1 MERIPVNTG
10 AVDWSGENPGMYLK
24 ESAEG
29 PFVTLISFFRVVRS
43 PLGRGHAAFL
53 LLDPQGEGK
62 DPKRPNLCVTD
73 NDRLARY
80 LKDQFVA
87 CFGAFRGVAGLANVR
102 FESGSNYL
110 ASGDALRSYT
120 ETFRGAGGEV
130 RLRWEGLGDTFF
142 VEMPK
147 DKSATGRHEMFSLFV
162 NAAGVQVSING
173 RGVAG
178 RPFPR
183 DVAGKASST
192 AFLAFSETWVRR

>member
-1 MERIPVNTG
+1 MERIPVNPG

-24 ESAEG
+24 ETAEG

-43 PLGRGHAAFL
+43 PTGRGHAAFL

-73 NDRLARY
+73 NERLARY
-80 LKDQFVA
+80 LKDQFVT
-87 CFGAFRGVAGLANVR
+87 CFAAFRGVAGLANVR
-102 FESGSNYL
+102 FEPGSNFVT
-110 ASGDALRSYT
+110 SGDALRSYT
-120 ETFRGAGGEV
+120 ETFRRAGGEV
-130 RLRWEGLGDTFF
+130 RLTWEGLGDAFL
-142 VEMPK
+142 VEFPK

-162 NAAGVQVSING
+162 NAAGVRVSIDG
-173 RGVAG
+173 RSVPG

-192 AFLAFSETWVRR
+192 AFLAFSETWVRQ